1 MSLWSGGDVVFL
13 HRIKIGKTMIHVSK
27 LFEVV
32 QMHETFSLSWVS
44 EKGELVE
51 VEECR
56 CTSFHS
62 SGRTMNV
69 QLKANGQFRKVNR
82 FTVVAFNGVE
92 VFL

>member
-1 MSLWSGGDVVFL
+1 M

-32 QMHETFSLSWVS
+32 QLQKVFSLSWVS

-69 QLKANGQFRKVNR
+69 QLIANGQIRKVNR
-82 FTVVAFNGVE
+82 YTVTRFNGVE